1 MVGDHMGIPRA
12 VFFLRFTDC
21 LMIFGLIGVLW
32 RLDWVEFLFS
42 PPSPFPTA
50 LGLHRSLYSC
60 FLVVCALGVV

>member
-1 MVGDHMGIPRA
+1 
-12 VFFLRFTDC
+12 LRFTDC

-32 RLDWVEFLFS
+32 RLDWVNFLFS